1 MRHVAPCCLLLIA
14 LFRGRP
20 PRTSCAGSG
29 CRLPQARLRLRSRC
43 AASIILML
51 LLCACAHPATEQPA
65 PEPVIIRPARCGRPA
80 TPELPRLS
88 GLRLLES
95 AQGYALLKRRDRIV
109 RDYIAGLEDALDCY
123 EAQLPPGQTRGEG
136 E

>member
-1 MRHVAPCCLLLIA
+1 
-14 LFRGRP
+14 
-20 PRTSCAGSG
+20 
-29 CRLPQARLRLRSRC
+29 
-43 AASIILML
+43 ML
-51 LLCACAHPATEQPA
+51 LLCACARPAAEQPATE
-65 PEPVIIRPARCGRPA
+65 PVIVWPARCARPA

-95 AQGYALLKRRDRIV
+95 AQGYALLKRRDRIM

-123 EAQLPPGQTRGEG
+123 EAQLPPGQTREEG